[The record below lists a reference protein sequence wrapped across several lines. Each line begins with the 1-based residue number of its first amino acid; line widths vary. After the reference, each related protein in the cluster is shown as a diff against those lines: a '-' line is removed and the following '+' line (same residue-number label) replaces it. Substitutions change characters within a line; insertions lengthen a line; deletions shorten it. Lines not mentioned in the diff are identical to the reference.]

1 MGAVPGGLVHDA
13 PPVQVEA
20 EPAEVGLSAARLAI
34 IGQELGQRVANG
46 EIPGAVAVVHR
57 GGRLAWL
64 ATAGAAT
71 AGSIFRIYSMTK
83 PLTSVA
89 ALSLVEEGR
98 LDLADPIG
106 DYLPEMRGLRVA
118 GGPGGGPRRT
128 VPARQPVLVH
138 DLLRHT
144 AGFAGGYS
152 GSAKVS
158 ALYQRSGVVAFDHTR
173 QMAQECTSADLVR
186 SLSALPLAH
195 QPGTVWEYSRAG
207 DVLGRVVEV
216 AAGQS
221 LSDVLQ
227 ERVLGPLG
235 MKDTGLYV
243 PAGSVHRI
251 VQPLTPFRPGTELI
265 DFTTVPAFQSG
276 GSGAYSTAAD
286 YLRFALMVLGRG
298 KLAGHR
304 IIGRKTLALITADHL
319 GPLAGTGPD
328 YIPGPGYGFGLGFAV
343 RAAAGMAA
351 TPGSAGDLW
360 WLGRASTCFLVD
372 PQEELA
378 AVLMTQ
384 CYWAARRY
392 QAWFRKLVYQ
402 ALDD

>member
-1 MGAVPGGLVHDA
+1 MGGVPGGLVRDA

-20 EPAEVGLSAARLAI
+20 EPADVGLSAGRLAL
-34 IGQELGQRVANG
+34 IGQALGQRVAHG

-57 GGRLAWL
+57 AGRLAWL
-64 ATAGAAT
+64 ATAGVAT
-71 AGSIFRIYSMTK
+71 ADAIFRIYSMTK

-106 DYLPEMRGLRVA
+106 DYLPEMRSLRVA
-118 GGPGGGPRRT
+118 GGPGGGRT

-173 QMAQECTSADLVR
+173 QMAEERTSADLVR

-221 LSDVLQ
+221 LGDVLQ

-235 MKDTGLYV
+235 MKDTGLFV
-243 PAGSVHRI
+243 PASSVHRI
-251 VQPLTPFRPGTELI
+251 VQPLTPFRPGTELV
-265 DFTTVPAFQSG
+265 DFTTMPAFQSG

-286 YLRFALMVLGRG
+286 YLRFALMVLGQG
-298 KLAGHR
+298 KFAGRR
-304 IIGRKTLALITADHL
+304 IIGRKTLALMTADHL

-343 RAAAGMAA
+343 RTAAGMAA

-360 WLGRASTCFLVD
+360 WLGRASTCFLID

-392 QAWFRKLVYQ
+392 QAWFRKLVHQ

>member
-1 MGAVPGGLVHDA
+1 MGGVPSGLMRA
-13 PPVQVEA
+13 AQPVQVEA
-20 EPAEVGLSAARLAI
+20 EPADVGLSAGRLAL
-34 IGQELGQRVANG
+34 IGQALEQRVAHG

-64 ATAGAAT
+64 ATAGSAA
-71 AGSIFRIYSMTK
+71 ADSIFRIYSMTK

-106 DYLPEMRGLRVA
+106 DYLPEMRSLRVA
-118 GGPGGGPRRT
+118 SGPAGGSRRT
-128 VPARQPVLVH
+128 APAQQPVQVY

-144 AGFAGGYS
+144 AGFVGGYS

-158 ALYQRSGVVAFDHTR
+158 ALYQRSGVAAFDHTR
-173 QMAQECTSADLVR
+173 QMAEDYTSADLVR

-227 ERVLGPLG
+227 ERVFTPLE
-235 MKDTGLYV
+235 MKDTGLFV
-243 PAGSVHRI
+243 RTGSVHRI
-251 VQPLTPFRPGTELI
+251 VQPLTPFRPGTELVN
-265 DFTTVPAFQSG
+265 FTTVPAFQSG

-286 YLRFALMVLGRG
+286 YLRFALMVLGQG
-298 KLAGHR
+298 KLAGR
-304 IIGRKTLALITADHL
+304 RTIGRKTLALMTADHL

-343 RAAAGMAA
+343 RGAAGMAS

-384 CYWAARRY
+384 CYWTARRY
-392 QAWFRKLVYQ
+392 EAWFRKLVYQ